1 MKTTLKEKLRW
12 IADIIATLRKEQ
24 VSRLLFYLLATVTV
38 FGTAVYYFES
48 HEPGA
53 LIKTIGDGIWW
64 GFVTIATVGYGDR
77 FPITWPGRVLAVLMM
92 GSGMILTIVI
102 SGTIASILVERK
114 MKEGKGLQ
122 KINLSDHLV
131 ICGWNKN
138 AVRILHGLQA
148 VCDKNRKKMD
158 AVLVND
164 LDIDSLNELQFTYA
178 SKFLSI
184 EFVRGNFTHEPTLE
198 NANIRKARSIL
209 LLADES
215 GQNSLTNADERVVL
229 TAYTINNIN
238 PGARISAEIINAQNE
253 QYLKRTNVE
262 SVVVNGEFNSFL
274 LINSAMHPGVPQA
287 LRELMSFN
295 LGRGVTSLAI
305 PAQYVGKSF
314 QDLFGFIRDHDESL
328 LIGIISESRK
338 LSIDDFLS
346 EDPSSIDDFIKRKFA
361 ESQLDYFAD
370 TGGKLNVMVNP
381 GWKYVIQENDR
392 ALVIDGRRAKE

>member
-1 MKTTLKEKLRW
+1 MKNAPKEKMRW
-12 IADIIATLRKEQ
+12 VADVLDTLRKER
-24 VSRLLFYLLATVTV
+24 VSRLLLIFLATVTL
-38 FGTAVYYFES
+38 FGVAVYFLEH

-53 LIKTIGDGIWW
+53 LIKTIGDGVWW
-64 GFVTIATVGYGDR
+64 GFITITTVGYGDK
-77 FPITWPGRVLAVLMM
+77 FPVTLPGRILAVFMI
-92 GSGMILTIVI
+92 GTGMILTIVI

-122 KINLSDHLV
+122 KINLKDHLI

-148 VCDKNRKKMD
+148 VCDKNRSRTD

-178 SKFLSI
+178 SKYLSI
-184 EFVRGNFTHEPTLE
+184 EFVRGNFTHEQTLE

-215 GQNSLTNADERVVL
+215 GQNSLGNADERVVL
-229 TAYTINNIN
+229 AAYTINNIN
-238 PGARISAEIINAQNE
+238 PGARISAEILNPQNE
-253 QYLKRTNVE
+253 QYLKRTSVE
-262 SVVVNGEFNSFL
+262 SVIVNGEFNSFL

-287 LRELMSFN
+287 LREMMSFN
-295 LGRGVTSLAI
+295 LGHGVSSQDI
-305 PAQYVGKSF
+305 PSQFIGKHF
-314 QDLFGFIRDHDESL
+314 QELFSFIRDRDSGL
-328 LIGIISESRK
+328 LIGVISESRK

-381 GWKYVIQENDR
+381 GWRYVIQENDR
-392 ALVIDGRRAKE
+392 ALVINGTKVKE

>member
-1 MKTTLKEKLRW
+1 MKTLFRETFRRF
-12 IADIIATLRKEQ
+12 IDAAGILRKEK
-24 VSRLLFYLLATVTV
+24 VSRLFLVFLITVSL
-38 FGTAVYYFES
+38 FGTAVYYFE
-48 HEPGA
+48 HLEPGA

-64 GFVTIATVGYGDR
+64 GFITITTVGYGDK
-77 FPITWPGRVLAVLMM
+77 FPVTWPGKVLAILMI
-92 GSGMILTIVI
+92 GTGMILTIVI

-122 KINLSDHLV
+122 KINLSDHLI
-131 ICGWNKN
+131 ICGWNQN

-148 VCDKNRKKMD
+148 ICDKNRKKLD

-164 LDIDSLNELQFTYA
+164 LDIDTLNELQFTYA

-184 EFVRGNFTHEPTLE
+184 EFVRGNFTHEQTLE
-198 NANIRKARSIL
+198 NANIRQARSIL

-215 GQNSLTNADERVVL
+215 GENSLGNADERVVL
-229 TAYTINNIN
+229 AAYAVNNIN
-238 PGARISAEIINAQNE
+238 PGARISAEIINPQNE
-253 QYLKRTNVE
+253 QYLKRTSVE

-295 LGRGVTSLAI
+295 LGRGVTSV
-305 PAQYVGKSF
+305 PVPSHYVGKSF
-314 QDLFGFIRDHDESL
+314 QDLFGFIRDRDGSL
-328 LIGIISESRK
+328 LIGVISESRK

-370 TGGKLNVMVNP
+370 TGGKLNVLVNP
-381 GWKYVIQENDR
+381 GWHYVIQGNDR
-392 ALVIDGRRAKE
+392 ALVIDGTKVKE